1 MGSFKVFLVM
11 GQPGGADGSCR
22 AFLAGAARGHGS
34 LRQGKPPEKRHS
46 NGIVL
51 AQIFMGW
58 SSVLDAEMLAEIA
71 KGNPRVIRVGP

>member
-1 MGSFKVFLVM
+1 MEVVVRFW
-11 GQPGGADGSCR
+11 Q
-22 AFLAGAARGHGS
+22 ARREGMGS
-34 LRQGKPPEKRHS
+34 LRQGRPPEKRHS

-58 SSVLDAEMLAEIA
+58 SWVLDAEMLAEIV